1 MRGIHQGGIINP
13 KKVDQYYVYIY
24 IYISIL
30 CIYIY
35 ISMYMYI
42 YICISTISTPICFFF
57 KKLLFCFLFGGEIVG
72 VCRFL
77 E

>member
-1 MRGIHQGGIINP
+1 M
-13 KKVDQYYVYIY
+13 YTY

-35 ISMYMYI
+35 INVYV
-42 YICISTISTPICFFF
+42 YICISTISTPICFFL